1 MNERAVNKAKQ
12 ITDSTSDPAF
22 AYNKSGRI
30 VAWNEAAGKLL
41 GYPSAEVLGK
51 NCWDVLNSTDIFG
64 NTYCHAN
71 CPLLSPEGPIRHC
84 DLNARTAMDI
94 SVRVR
99 VNTLSI
105 PRDAPSESFMIHLL
119 ESLEEMSSTRESTPG
134 REPRKLNPDAAA
146 THQRLTKRQ
155 RQVLRM
161 LARGMKTNEISEV
174 LGISTKTTRNH
185 IEHINK
191 RLGVYTRAGA
201 VAFALR
207 AGII

>member
-71 CPLLSPEGPIRHC
+71 CPLLNPEGPIRHC

-134 REPRKLNPDAAA
+134 RE
-146 THQRLTKRQ
+146 RQ

>member
-71 CPLLSPEGPIRHC
+71 CPLLNPEGPIRHC

-134 REPRKLNPDAAA
+134 REP
-146 THQRLTKRQ
+146 Q